1 MLFTGSAGYTLSG
14 ISSSIY
20 KGDTSMSEER
30 IKRLLFILKLKYT
43 REVSPKIKH
52 RIWNNI
58 QELQDRLDNI
68 QYPSE

>member
-1 MLFTGSAGYTLSG
+1 
-14 ISSSIY
+14 
-20 KGDTSMSEER
+20 MSEER